1 MIKDDKGY
9 IEKSRG
15 FRNRKKR
22 RREDTPETPEKPK
35 MNPYKREHLNLL
47 VEDEHDGFDDDYPME
62 LSTWYDADYEFPED
76 GKIDADSLHSQSE
89 WAITE

>member
-47 VEDEHDGFDDDYPME
+47 VEDEDGE
-62 LSTWYDADYEFPED
+62 WYYFNDDYEFPED
-76 GKIDADSLHSQSE
+76 CKIDADS
-89 WAITE
+89 

>member
-47 VEDEHDGFDDDYPME
+47 VEDEHDGFDDAV
-62 LSTWYDADYEFPED
+62 DAWWDDDE
-76 GKIDADSLHSQSE
+76 DSLHSQSE

>member
-47 VEDEHDGFDDDYPME
+47 VSDDDEY
-62 LSTWYDADYEFPED
+62 TTDWED
-76 GKIDADSLHSQSE
+76 PIWDDEDDLHSQAE
-89 WAITE
+89 WAIEE

>member
-47 VEDEHDGFDDDYPME
+47 VEDEHDGFDDAVD
-62 LSTWYDADYEFPED
+62 TWWDDDE
-76 GKIDADSLHSQSE
+76 DSLHSQPE

>member
-47 VEDEHDGFDDDYPME
+47 VEDEDDEWHYFND
-62 LSTWYDADYEFPED
+62 DYEFPDD
-76 GKIDADSLHSQSE
+76 GKIDADS
-89 WAITE
+89 